1 MGSGDHESLNS
12 PQLRPV
18 LVATVLLGGVLP
30 ITGSVALQLSVSEWR
45 WLDMPV
51 HTMVE
56 ALGMFAALTL
66 GGLILLLRKDKRV
79 PRYYLW
85 VACAL
90 TSAGVLAGFHAAVSL
105 GNTSVWLHSAAL
117 LVGGSLFAMVWLPDR
132 APRSR
137 LARDELEMRVQER
150 TAELAQ
156 ANEALQ
162 AENAQRKR
170 AEEEARD
177 LARFLPENPYP
188 VLRVG
193 HDGIVLHANSAC
205 EQLLPKSNG
214 AVGEPAPDR
223 WREFTA
229 EVLSSGSEA
238 QFEVEHT
245 GRTFAFLVV
254 PVTGTG
260 YANWYGS
267 DITERKR
274 AEEALR
280 RTVTDLARSNKE
292 LAQFAYVASHDLQ
305 EPLRKILAFGD
316 RLKDACTGAG
326 ALSTSGRDCLERM
339 LGASRRMEALIDGL
353 LAYSRLGARTSPR
366 AAVDLSEVVQAVLS
380 DLEVQVRKVGGR
392 VETGDLPTVEADPTQ
407 MRQLLQNLI
416 GNALKFHRPDEPPV
430 VKVHGEVLG
439 AEGTPAAS
447 GAPMERHCRIIVED
461 NGIGFDEKYAERI
474 FEVFQRLHG
483 RAAYEGTGVGLAIC
497 RRIVERHHGSIV
509 ARGSPGQGATFVV
522 TLPLGQREEAS
533 ARCADTGT
541 PSAFSLPTTIPTTAS

>member
-1 MGSGDHESLNS
+1 MADKDKDKADLAAEVVELRRQAGDLERAEAKRKEAEKRLSVVNDALASSVSGVIITDLEGRITYVNRAFLLLFDYGDASEVLDKNAADLFPGERVMKFADVQSIIDSLRGDTEE
-12 PQLRPV
+12 LTVRRRDGATFPV
-18 LVATVLLGGVLP
+18 EASTSIVTDAEGNTVGRMASFVD
-30 ITGSVALQLSVSEWR
+30 ITG
-45 WLDMPV
+45 
-51 HTMVE
+51 
-56 ALGMFAALTL
+56 
-66 GGLILLLRKDKRV
+66 
-79 PRYYLW
+79 
-85 VACAL
+85 
-90 TSAGVLAGFHAAVSL
+90 
-105 GNTSVWLHSAAL
+105 
-117 LVGGSLFAMVWLPDR
+117 
-132 APRSR
+132 
-137 LARDELEMRVQER
+137 
-150 TAELAQ
+150 
-156 ANEALQ
+156 
-162 AENAQRKR
+162 
-170 AEEEARD
+170 
-177 LARFLPENPYP
+177 
-188 VLRVG
+188 
-193 HDGIVLHANSAC
+193 
-205 EQLLPKSNG
+205 
-214 AVGEPAPDR
+214 
-223 WREFTA
+223 
-229 EVLSSGSEA
+229 
-238 QFEVEHT
+238 
-245 GRTFAFLVV
+245 
-254 PVTGTG
+254 
-260 YANWYGS
+260 
-267 DITERKR
+267 RKR

-280 RTVTDLARSNKE
+280 RAVTDLARSNKE
-292 LAQFAYVASHDLQ
+292 LVQFAYVASHDLQ

-522 TLPLGQREEAS
+522 TLPLRQCQEAS
-533 ARCADTGT
+533 VPWADTGT
-541 PSAFSLPTTIPTTAS
+541 PSASSLPTTIPTTAS